1 MKFLKQNG
9 GWRLFVGYH
18 EWAGS
23 LRTQGMPIWAVM
35 ADGHATKIGTTS
47 KKPEE
52 YNVPPEAV
60 AVVRRYASNSGILTY
75 YVYAVPDGTTYYVEE
90 QFNFSLSELPDEL
103 QKPVREFLEK
113 TERLPVIFE

>member
-1 MKFLKQNG
+1 VKFITKDGELK
-9 GWRLFVGYH
+9 LVVGYH

-23 LRTQGMPIWAVM
+23 LRTSGMPIWALFK
-35 ADGHATKIGTTS
+35 DGHTKEIGTTG
-47 KKPEE
+47 KKPCE
-52 YNVPPEAV
+52 YSVPPGTV

-113 TERLPVIFE
+113 TEGLPVIF